1 MRTIIHLCIFVNDL
15 SFKIFFDFRDKISFY
30 EEKLSYYREMNE
42 REKSSNRNC
51 EGDQVDKTEQASENN
66 ENDLEDMGSTYRM
79 LKIEID
85 MVNSALMNIHLN

>member
-1 MRTIIHLCIFVNDL
+1 MILVLKCFL
-15 SFKIFFDFRDKISFY
+15 DFRDKITFY
-30 EEKLSYYREMNE
+30 EEKLNYYREINE

-66 ENDLEDMGSTYRM
+66 ENDLEDTGSTYRM

-85 MVNSALMNIHLN
+85 MVK

>member
-1 MRTIIHLCIFVNDL
+1 MILVLKYFL
-15 SFKIFFDFRDKISFY
+15 DFRDKITFY
-30 EEKLSYYREMNE
+30 EEKLNYYREMNE

-66 ENDLEDMGSTYRM
+66 ENEDMGSTYRM

-85 MVNSALMNIHLN
+85 MVK